1 MATNRPIPFEATHPG
16 SILKEELKE
25 RGISHD
31 KFAVTIG
38 VEKFIVS
45 EIINEKRNIT
55 PEFALKLETALGVS
69 AEFWMNVQAAYEYDL
84 LRIAARDE
92 KNAKENEHRMAYPSY
107 SVHKETTSPQLVLS

>member
-38 VEKFIVS
+38 VAKFIVS

-55 PEFALKLETALGVS
+55 PDFSLKLEAALGVS
-69 AEFWMNVQAAYEYDL
+69 AEFWMNVQAAYEYDI
-84 LRIAARDE
+84 LRIAARDK
-92 KNAKENEHRMAYPSY
+92 KNAKENECRMTDPSY
-107 SVHKETTSPQLVLS
+107 SVRKETTSPQLALS

>member
-38 VEKFIVS
+38 VAKFIVS
-45 EIINEKRNIT
+45 ETINEKRNIT
-55 PEFALKLETALGVS
+55 PEFALKLEAALGVS
-69 AEFWMNVQAAYEYDL
+69 AEFWMNVQAAYESDL
-84 LRIAARDE
+84 LRI
-92 KNAKENEHRMAYPSY
+92 KERERRMTYPSY
-107 SVHKETTSPQLVLS
+107 SVHKETTSPQLALS